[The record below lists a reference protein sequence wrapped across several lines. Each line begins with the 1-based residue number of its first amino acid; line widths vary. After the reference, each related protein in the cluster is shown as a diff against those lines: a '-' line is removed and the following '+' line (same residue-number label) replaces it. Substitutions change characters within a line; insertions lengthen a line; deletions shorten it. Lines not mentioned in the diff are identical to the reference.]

1 MCRTPKV
8 PDFLNFNWDQVKL
21 TKGLYTQSFKILAHK
36 LRIYASESYL
46 GTFMSLRCSLMGL
59 WRTPTVQL
67 FWILKF
73 QLGSRD
79 YIPQVSKF
87 WHQNWAYLPQVV
99 TQGPYVLNLF
109 LDEAVEAQKV
119 PDFWNFNWD
128 QMNVTKGLFT
138 PSFRILAPKL
148 KISASVC
155 KLGKIMSLICSLMG
169 LWKTPKVPDF

>member
-1 MCRTPKV
+1 MTM
-8 PDFLNFNWDQVKL
+8 
-21 TKGLYTQSFKILAHK
+21 GLYTQSFKILAQK

-99 TQGPYVLNLF
+99 TQGSLICSLMRLWRHKRF
-109 LDEAVEAQKV
+109 LIFETTIGIKWMW
-119 PDFWNFNWD
+119 P
-128 QMNVTKGLFT
+128 KGLFT
-138 PSFRILAPKL
+138 PSFRILATKL
-148 KISASVC
+148 NISASVC
-155 KLGKIMSLICSLMG
+155 KLGKIMSLIWSLMG